1 MGRLMKGASG
11 KGTWFT
17 YSVANKQEVKRY
29 CERCVFGRGKHSDDC
44 ITLGAIRG
52 RGRRRSQSVE
62 TSKKRKP

>member
-17 YSVANKQEVKRY
+17 YSVANKAAQKRY
-29 CERCVFGRGKHSDDC
+29 CELCVFGRGKHMQGC
-44 ITLGAIRG
+44 PVAQAELLRG
-52 RGRRRSQSVE
+52 LAQSVD